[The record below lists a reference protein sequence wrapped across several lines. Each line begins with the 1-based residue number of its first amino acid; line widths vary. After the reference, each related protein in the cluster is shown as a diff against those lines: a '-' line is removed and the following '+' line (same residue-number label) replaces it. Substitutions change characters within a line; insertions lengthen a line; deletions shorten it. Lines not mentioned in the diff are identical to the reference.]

1 MSDWDPLHISQFQ
14 QGGERVR
21 VIDATLNFPFGTAY
35 QKPAYFGDC
44 LCEVILDDGRWI
56 QTRRSCIR
64 PVRLGVGACRVALT
78 PPILPVRALADLARG
93 ASSIAE
99 LKGGAVEHHDYL
111 FLVRKNVRKYS
122 RIMELLRMKET
133 LDKAKDEYRDPVVD
147 PRLDGDN

>member
-1 MSDWDPLHISQFQ
+1 MPPNPDDRSASAGAAAPR
-14 QGGERVR
+14 GGASSGAKRKRAVSLAKDLPSMMYGYG
-21 VIDATLNFPFGTAY
+21 DAAEPSA
-35 QKPAYFGDC
+35 D
-44 LCEVILDDGRWI
+44 
-56 QTRRSCIR
+56 S
-64 PVRLGVGACRVALT
+64 VALLESMVFDH
-78 PPILPVRALADLARG
+78 IADLARG

>member
-1 MSDWDPLHISQFQ
+1 MD
-14 QGGERVR
+14 
-21 VIDATLNFPFGTAY
+21 
-35 QKPAYFGDC
+35 
-44 LCEVILDDGRWI
+44 
-56 QTRRSCIR
+56 RS
-64 PVRLGVGACRVALT
+64 
-78 PPILPVRALADLARG
+78 G